1 MEMTRDEIIFRV
13 RGSGCKMLD
22 RLDLEVMSKEDI
34 IKVLKK
40 SCCKVYEKLC
50 KEGRVEKIDVKE

>member
-22 RLDLEVMSKEDI
+22 RLDLEEMKKEEI
-34 IKVLKK
+34 VAVLKK

-50 KEGRVEKIDVKE
+50 KERGVEKIDDKE